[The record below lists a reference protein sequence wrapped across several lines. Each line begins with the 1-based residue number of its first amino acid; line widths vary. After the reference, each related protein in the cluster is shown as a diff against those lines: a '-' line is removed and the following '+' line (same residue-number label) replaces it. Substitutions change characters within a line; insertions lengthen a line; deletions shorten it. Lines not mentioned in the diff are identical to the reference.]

1 MFETIFVLI
10 TLIKHQQLINYSPL
24 NFNAMS
30 ILKVI
35 EVMSNSTTSWEDAT
49 QQAITEASKTL
60 KNIRSAYVKEQTA
73 QVVDGRVT
81 EYRVNLKLTFEIE
94 HKQ

>member
-1 MFETIFVLI
+1 
-10 TLIKHQQLINYSPL
+10 
-24 NFNAMS
+24 MS

-49 QQAITEASKTL
+49 QQAVTEASKTL